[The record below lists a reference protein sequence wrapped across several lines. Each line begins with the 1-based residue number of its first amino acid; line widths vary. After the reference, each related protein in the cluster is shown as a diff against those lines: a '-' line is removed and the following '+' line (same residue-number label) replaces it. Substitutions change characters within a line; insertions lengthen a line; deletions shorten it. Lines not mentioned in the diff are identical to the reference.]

1 MGHSSAI
8 AVPPSSVGN
17 IRLYLFYF
25 FCSGMCSHDIIISF
39 ISNVEDQNIQVQ
51 IKKRV
56 EDKQL
61 MTD

>member
-1 MGHSSAI
+1 MTGHPSAI
-8 AVPPSSVGN
+8 PVPPSSVGN
-17 IRLYLFYF
+17 IRLY
-25 FCSGMCSHDIIISF
+25 SF